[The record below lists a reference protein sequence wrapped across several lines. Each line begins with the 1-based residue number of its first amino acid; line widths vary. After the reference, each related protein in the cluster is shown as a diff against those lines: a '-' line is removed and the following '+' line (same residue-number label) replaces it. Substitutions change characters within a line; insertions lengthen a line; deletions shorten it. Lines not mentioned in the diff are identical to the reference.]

1 MIKRNYKL
9 VVGIIIGLL
18 IAGTTVYAA
27 TIISSINV
35 GYSNENSKLVAD
47 NVQDAID
54 EVYKNVN
61 EIKNINYISTV
72 EELQTLRQEVNSG
85 DSKKGKIY
93 VLINDL
99 DLGGKFDESGNMLP
113 GSTNWEPIGTDEHP
127 FSGTFDAMGH
137 IIRNLYSKR
146 KTEGYVGLFGHVA
159 NGTIKNLGIEDS
171 YSINSASII
180 SNFSNTAMLVGNLVN
195 STIDNCYNKGKVKGQ
210 KNTGGLIGMLSNSTI
225 SNCYNVGTVD
235 NNKQQFIGGIVGY
248 GLGGTIKNCYN
259 VGQITGGR
267 DVGGIVGSLTGKV
280 TNTYN
285 LGDLTANLSERSGG
299 IVGQLYTNGSIKS
312 SYNSGISKGGIVSDI
327 YTNANQTL
335 EDNHYLKGKALYGIY
350 LSSNSNFPELSDNLG
365 ASSLDEGSMPKVLD
379 IINKDNAFIVDNN
392 KNGGNPILKWESR

>member
-1 MIKRNYKL
+1 MKERIKML
-9 VVGIIIGLL
+9 IIFVLGGITIGG
-18 IAGTTVYAA
+18 ISVYAA

-127 FSGTFDAMGH
+127 FSGTFDSMGH
-137 IIRNLYSKR
+137 IIRNLYINNEDKN
-146 KTEGYVGLFGHVA
+146 YVGLFGHVV

-171 YSINSASII
+171 YLINNYIDTMNTA
-180 SNFSNTAMLVGNLVN
+180 TAMLVGNLVN

-210 KNTGGLIGMLSNSTI
+210 KVTGGLIGISSNTSTI
-225 SNCYNVGTVD
+225 SNCYNTGTV
-235 NNKQQFIGGIVGY
+235 NNNNNQFAGGIIGY
-248 GLGGTIKNCYN
+248 GSVVTIKNCYN
-259 VGQITGGR
+259 VGQITGGN
-267 DVGGIVGSLTGKV
+267 DIGGIAGGLLSGLV

-285 LGDLTANLSERSGG
+285 LSDLNASQSGG
-299 IVGQLYTNGSIKS
+299 IVGQLYINGSIKS
-312 SYNSGISKGGIVSDI
+312 SYNSGTSTGGIVASI
-327 YTNANQTL
+327 LTNANQTL
-335 EDNHYLKGKALYGIY
+335 EDNHYLKGKASYGVY
-350 LSSNSNFPELSDNLG
+350 KSGNSSYQSQSDNPG
-365 ASSLDEGSMPKVLD
+365 ASSLDEGSMPKVLE

>member
-1 MIKRNYKL
+1 MIKKNYKL

-35 GYSNENSKLVAD
+35 GYNNESSKLVAD

-127 FSGTFDAMGH
+127 FSGTFDSMGH
-137 IIRNLYSKR
+137 IIRNLYINNEDKN
-146 KTEGYVGLFGHVA
+146 YVGLFGYVK
-159 NGTIKNLGIEDS
+159 NGTIKNLGVEDS
-171 YSINSASII
+171 YLINNYIDTMNTA
-180 SNFSNTAMLVGNLVN
+180 TAMLVGNLTD
-195 STIDNCYNKGKVKGQ
+195 STMDNCYNKGKVKGQ
-210 KNTGGLIGMLSNSTI
+210 KVTGGLIGMLSNSTI
-225 SNCYNVGTVD
+225 SNCYNTGTV
-235 NNKQQFIGGIVGY
+235 NNNNNQFAGGIVGY
-248 GLGGTIKNCYN
+248 SSGKTIKNCYN
-259 VGQITGGR
+259 TGKIIGGG
-267 DVGGIVGSLTGKV
+267 DIGGIIGGLLYGSV
-280 TNTYN
+280 DNTYN
-285 LGDLTANLSERSGG
+285 LGNLDSYSCGG
-299 IVGQLYTNGSIKS
+299 IVGQLGNWASIKN
-312 SYNSGISKGGIVSDI
+312 SYDLGTSLGGIVGNILNND
-327 YTNANQTL
+327 NQTL
-335 EDNHYLKGKALYGIY
+335 ENNYYLKGKASYGVY
-350 LSSNSNFPELSDNLG
+350 TSNNSKYQSQSDNPG

>member
-9 VVGIIIGLL
+9 IVGIIIGAILT
-18 IAGTTVYAA
+18 GTTVYAA

-35 GYSNENSKLVAD
+35 EYNNENSKLVAD

-210 KNTGGLIGMLSNSTI
+210 KVTGGLIGTSHNASI
-225 SNCYNVGTVD
+225 SNCYNAGAID
-235 NNKQQFIGGIVGY
+235 NNKQQFIGGIIGH
-248 GLGGTIKNCYN
+248 GSGTIKNCYN
-259 VGQITGGR
+259 VGQITGGN
-267 DVGGIVGSLTGKV
+267 DIGGIAGGWQYGSI

-285 LGDLTANLSERSGG
+285 LSDLNASQSGG
-299 IVGQLYTNGSIKS
+299 IVGQLNTNGSIKG
-312 SYNSGISKGGIVSDI
+312 SYNSGISKGGIVFSI